1 MTLLRAVANPMVAI
15 ILLLITGIL
24 LTRDLSRQKTLL
36 KLGWYSLFF
45 GTYILFLLSISPVS
59 NGLVYFLERRYQ
71 PPSKEV
77 ISKADIIVIL
87 NGGVFPS
94 GGFRKKPEA
103 SGATYSRVFNGVEIF
118 KQSSAKILALSGVGD
133 QKDIEGTA
141 NVMKDFA
148 ISLGVPADKIIT
160 EPKSRNTMEHTV
172 ELAKLFPP
180 ALGLKIGIV
189 TSAFHMPRSVRL
201 FQKKFPSDAIIPL
214 PVGHI
219 YSPIKYDIESLIP
232 SSHTLSKSSY
242 AIHELLGMIWYKYL
256 V

>member
-1 MTLLRAVANPMVAI
+1 MTLLRAIANPMVVI

-24 LTRDLSRQKTLL
+24 LTRDLRRQKLL
-36 KLGWYSLFF
+36 KSGWYLLVI
-45 GTYILFLLSISPVS
+45 GTSILFLLSISPVS
-59 NGLVYFLERRYQ
+59 DGLVYFFESQYQ
-71 PPSKEV
+71 PPSKEA

-94 GGFRKKPEA
+94 EGFRKKPEA

-118 KQSSAKILALSGVGD
+118 KESNAKILALSGIGD
-133 QKDIEGTA
+133 DIDIEGTA
-141 NVMKDFA
+141 NVMKDLA
-148 ISLGVPADKIIT
+148 ISLGVPADKIII

-180 ALGLKIGIV
+180 TKDLKIGVV
-189 TSAFHMPRSVRL
+189 TSALHMPRSVQL
-201 FQKKFPSDAIIPL
+201 FQKKFPSDAIIPI
-214 PVGHI
+214 PVGYI
-219 YSPIKYDIESLIP
+219 YSPLKYDIESLIP

>member
-1 MTLLRAVANPMVAI
+1 MTLLRAIANPMVVI

-24 LTRDLSRQKTLL
+24 LTRNLGSK
-36 KLGWYSLFF
+36 KLFKSGWYLLAI
-45 GTYILFLLSISPVS
+45 GTSILFLMSISPVS
-59 NGLVYFLERRYQ
+59 DGLVYFFESQYQ
-71 PPSKEV
+71 QPSKEA
-77 ISKADIIVIL
+77 ISKVDIIVIL

-118 KQSSAKILALSGVGD
+118 KQSNAKILILSGVGD

-141 NVMKDFA
+141 NAMKDLA
-148 ISLGVPADKIIT
+148 ISLGIPADKIIV
-160 EPKSRNTMEHTV
+160 EPKSRNTMEHAI

-180 ALGLKIGIV
+180 TKGLKIGIV
-189 TSAFHMPRSVRL
+189 TSALHMPRSIRL
-201 FQKKFPSDAIIPL
+201 FQRKFPSDAIIPL
-214 PVGHI
+214 PVGYI
-219 YSPIKYDIESLIP
+219 YSPLKYEIESLMP

>member
-1 MTLLRAVANPMVAI
+1 MTLLRAVANPIVGI
-15 ILLLITGIL
+15 LLLLITGIL
-24 LTRDLSRQKTLL
+24 LTRDLRRQKLF
-36 KLGWYSLFF
+36 KSGWYLLALGIS
-45 GTYILFLLSISPVS
+45 ILFLLSISPVS
-59 NGLVYFLERRYQ
+59 DGLVYFLESQYQ
-71 PPSKEV
+71 PPSKEA

-87 NGGVFPS
+87 NGGVSPS

-118 KQSSAKILALSGVGD
+118 KQCNAKILALSGIGD

-148 ISLGVPADKIIT
+148 ISLGVPADKIIV
-160 EPKSRNTMEHTV
+160 EPKSRNTFEHTV

-180 ALGLKIGIV
+180 TKDLKIGIV
-189 TSAFHMPRSVRL
+189 TSALHMPRSVQL
-201 FQKKFPSDAIIPL
+201 FQKKFPPDAIIPL
-214 PVGHI
+214 PVGYI
-219 YSPIKYDIESLIP
+219 YSPLEYEIESLIP

>member
-1 MTLLRAVANPMVAI
+1 MALLRAVANPMIVI

-24 LTRDLSRQKTLL
+24 LTRNIRRQKLF
-36 KLGWYSLFF
+36 KSGWYLLTL
-45 GTYILFLLSISPVS
+45 GTSILFLLSISPVS
-59 NGLVYFLERRYQ
+59 DGLVYFLERRYQ
-71 PPSKEV
+71 PPSKEAV
-77 ISKADIIVIL
+77 SKADIIVIL
-87 NGGVFPS
+87 NGGVSPA
-94 GGFRKKPEA
+94 GGFRKKSEA

-118 KQSSAKILALSGVGD
+118 KQSNAKILVLSGIGD

-148 ISLGVPADKIIT
+148 VSLGIPADKIIT

-180 ALGLKIGIV
+180 TKGLKIGIV
-189 TSAFHMPRSVRL
+189 TSALHMPRSVQL

-214 PVGHI
+214 PVGYI
-219 YSPIKYDIESLIP
+219 YSPLKYDIESLIP